1 MRITAGECKCYDAD
15 RLGDLVF
22 SMKKLI
28 CPFFVLRQIMQLRE
42 DKQMEHKN
50 WNGFKA
56 GVWQNEINV
65 RDFIQQNYKEYT
77 GDSDFL
83 AGPTDRTRALMKK
96 LEGLFA
102 LERQFGGVLDIDTA
116 TVSSLTSF
124 SPGYI
129 DKENEIIVGMQTNR
143 PLKRSVNPFGG
154 MRMVRQACEA
164 YGYKLSSKVE
174 EEFRFR
180 TTHNDGVFRA
190 YTDEM
195 RRARKCHVIT
205 GLPDAYGRGRIIG
218 DYRRVALYGVDR
230 LIEEKK
236 KDKEKLSDGAFN
248 TAQIRLD
255 EELYQQIAFLGY
267 LKEMAAMYGFD
278 ISRPAENARE
288 AIQWT
293 YFAYLGAIK
302 EQNGAAM
309 SLGRVSS
316 FFDIYIER
324 DIKNNVLTEEGA
336 QELMDDFVMKLRI
349 ARHLRTPE
357 YNELFGGDPMWITE
371 AVGGMGEDGRTLVT
385 KNSFRMLNTLYTLGS
400 SPEPN
405 LTVLWSKALPESFK
419 KFCAKVSA
427 DTDSIQYENDDVMRP
442 IYGDDYAIA
451 CCVSAMKVGKQMQF
465 FGARCNLA
473 KLLLIAL
480 NGGYDATSGM
490 HIGPQMPVLDTDKLD
505 YDTVRE
511 RYSIYINWLSRLY
524 VNTMN
529 IIHYMHDK
537 YAYEKIQMA
546 LHDTDVERFMAFGIA
561 GLSVAADSLSAIK
574 YANVRP
580 VKNDEGF
587 IVEFE
592 TSGDFPKYG
601 NDDDRVDLIAKELT
615 HEVITELRKTPTY
628 RKAIHTLSVL
638 TITSNVMYGK
648 NTGATPDGRKASAPF
663 APGANPMHNREQ
675 NGALASLNSV
685 AKLSYDDCRDGI
697 SNTFSITPEALG
709 RTEQDRTDNL
719 VHILDG
725 YFSKGAHHINV
736 NVLNRE
742 TLMKAYE
749 NPEAYP
755 NLTIRVSGYA
765 VNFNKLSR
773 EQQREVISRT
783 FHESL

>member
-1 MRITAGECKCYDAD
+1 MDFKQWSGFQGGE
-15 RLGDLVF
+15 
-22 SMKKLI
+22 
-28 CPFFVLRQIMQLRE
+28 
-42 DKQMEHKN
+42 
-50 WNGFKA
+50 
-56 GVWQNEINV
+56 WQNEINV
-65 RDFIQQNYKEYT
+65 RDFIQRNYTEYT
-77 GDSDFL
+77 GDESFL
-83 AGPTDRTRALMKK
+83 AGATPRTKALMEK
-96 LEGLFA
+96 LQGLFK

-124 SPGYI
+124 SPGYL
-129 DKENEIIVGMQTNR
+129 DKENELIVGLQTNR
-143 PLKRSVNPFGG
+143 PLKRGVNPFGG

-164 YGYKLSSKVE
+164 YGYKLSRKVE

-195 RRARKCHVIT
+195 RAARKCHVIT

-218 DYRRVALYGVDR
+218 DYRRVALYGVDK

-236 KDKEKLSDGAFN
+236 KDKSSLAGGAFD
-248 TAQIRLD
+248 TEHIRLD

-267 LKEMAAMYGFD
+267 LKEMAAMYGYD
-278 ISRPAENARE
+278 IGQPAQNARE

-309 SLGRVSS
+309 SLGRVST

-324 DIKNNVLTEEGA
+324 DIKAGVLTEEGA
-336 QELMDDFVMKLRI
+336 QELMDDFVMKLRM

-385 KNSFRMLNTLYTLGS
+385 KSSYRVLNTLYTLGS

-405 LTVLWSKALPESFK
+405 LTVLWSTALPESFK
-419 KFCAKVSA
+419 RFCAKVSA

-442 IYGDDYAIA
+442 SYGDDYAIA

-473 KLLLIAL
+473 KLLLIAI
-480 NGGYDATSGM
+480 NGGYDHTSGM
-490 HIGPQMPVLDTDKLD
+490 HIGPQMPVLEGDPLD
-505 YDTVRE
+505 FDAVME
-511 RYSIYINWLSRLY
+511 RFDIYIAWLSHLY

-546 LHDTDVERFMAFGIA
+546 LHDTNVHRFMAFGIA
-561 GLSVAADSLSAIK
+561 GLSVVADSLSAIK
-574 YANVRP
+574 FAKVHP
-580 VKNDEGF
+580 VKGAGGF
-587 IVEFE
+587 ITDFE
-592 TSGDFPKYG
+592 TVGDFPKYG
-601 NDDDRVDLIAKELT
+601 NDDDRVDLIAKDMT
-615 HEVITELRKTPTY
+615 HRVITELRKTPTY
-628 RKAIHTLSVL
+628 RHAEHTLSVL
-638 TITSNVMYGK
+638 TITSNVAYGK
-648 NTGATPDGRKASAPF
+648 HTGATPDGRKASAPF
-663 APGANPMHNREQ
+663 APGANPMHNREE
-675 NGALASLNSV
+675 NGALAALNSV
-685 AKLSYDDCRDGI
+685 AKLDYNDCRDGI
-697 SNTFSITPEALG
+697 SNTFSITPQALG
-709 RTEQDRTDNL
+709 RTGEERTGNL
-719 VHILDG
+719 VAILDG
-725 YFSKGAHHINV
+725 YFAKGAHHINV
-736 NVLNRE
+736 NVMNRE
-742 TLMKAYE
+742 TLLKAYE
-749 NPEAYP
+749 NPEEYP

-783 FHESL
+783 FHEAV

>member
-1 MRITAGECKCYDAD
+1 
-15 RLGDLVF
+15 
-22 SMKKLI
+22 
-28 CPFFVLRQIMQLRE
+28 
-42 DKQMEHKN
+42 MEHNN
-50 WNGFKA
+50 WNGFKK
-56 GVWQNEINV
+56 GVWQDEINV
-65 RDFIQQNYKEYT
+65 RDFIQLNYKEYS
-77 GDSDFL
+77 GDDSFL
-83 AGPTDRTRALMKK
+83 ECATCRTEELMKK
-96 LEGLFA
+96 LNELFK
-102 LERQFGGVLDIDTA
+102 LERQYGGVLDVDTA

-124 SPGYI
+124 SPGYL
-129 DKENEIIVGMQTNR
+129 DKEKEIIVGLQTNR

-164 YGYKLSSKVE
+164 YGYKLSEKVE
-174 EEFRFR
+174 EEFKFR

-195 RRARKCHVIT
+195 RKARKCHVIT

-236 KDKEKLSDGAFN
+236 KDKAMRASGDFDAEHV
-248 TAQIRLD
+248 RLF
-255 EELYQQIAFLGY
+255 EELYQQITFLGY
-267 LKEMAAMYGFD
+267 LKEMAAMYGYD
-278 ISRPAENARE
+278 ISQPASNARE

-293 YFAYLGAIK
+293 YFAYLAAIK

-309 SLGRVSS
+309 SLGRVST

-324 DIKNNVLTEEGA
+324 DIENGTLTEKQA
-336 QELMDDFVMKLRI
+336 QELMDDFVMKLRM

-371 AVGGMGEDGRTLVT
+371 AVGGQGLDGRTLVT

-405 LTVLWSKALPESFK
+405 LTILWSTALPENFK

-473 KLLLIAL
+473 KLLLIAI
-480 NGGYDATSGM
+480 NGGYDTTSKM
-490 HIGPQMPVLDTDKLD
+490 HIGPQLPVMDGETLDFEK
-505 YDTVRE
+505 VME
-511 RYSIYINWLSRLY
+511 RFQIYIEWLSHLY

-529 IIHYMHDK
+529 VIHYMHDK

-561 GLSVAADSLSAIK
+561 GLSVVADSLSAIK
-574 YANVRP
+574 FAKVRP
-580 VKNDEGF
+580 AKDEDGF
-587 IVEFE
+587 ITDFN
-592 TSGDFPKYG
+592 TIGSFPKFG
-601 NDDDRVDLIAKELT
+601 NDDDRVDLIAKDMT
-615 HEVITELRKTPTY
+615 HRVITALRQTPAY
-628 RKAIHTLSVL
+628 RNAVHTLSVL

-648 NTGATPDGRKASAPF
+648 NTGATPDGRKDAEPF
-663 APGANPMHNREQ
+663 APGANPMHNREE

-709 RTEQDRTDNL
+709 RTEEERVENL
-719 VHILDG
+719 VAILDG
-725 YFSKGAHHINV
+725 YFAKKAHHINV

-742 TLMKAYE
+742 TLMDAYE

-765 VNFNKLSR
+765 VNFHKLSKA
-773 EQQREVISRT
+773 QQREVISRT
-783 FHESL
+783 FHEAM